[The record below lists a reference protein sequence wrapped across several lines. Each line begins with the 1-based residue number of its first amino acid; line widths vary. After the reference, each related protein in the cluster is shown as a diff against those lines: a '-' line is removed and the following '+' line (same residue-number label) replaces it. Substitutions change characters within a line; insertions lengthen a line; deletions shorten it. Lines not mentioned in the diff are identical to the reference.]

1 MLELFVC
8 GFERLF
14 YYFFS
19 VEELKR
25 QEEVEK
31 TPGKMLL
38 PRKQKMKMAA
48 ASNKLRTT
56 TVIGTARLTTGPTAR
71 PTMTSAPTTATMTM
85 A

>member
-1 MLELFVC
+1 MHPSLSTLELFVS

-38 PRKQKMKMAA
+38 PR
-48 ASNKLRTT
+48 
-56 TVIGTARLTTGPTAR
+56 
-71 PTMTSAPTTATMTM
+71 
-85 A
+85 